1 VWACR
6 VRCCPSRR
14 RRRRVSPGGRCR
26 SRCTDDENWSVTCR
40 GSAQHHDRAHR
51 RRRSGVA
58 NHVRRRGAHVDAA
71 RPRARR
77 WHPSTRP
84 AHYAKGLST
93 REVGRPR
100 ACSRTS
106 GSWGGHDELAGNW
119 WVVRGQSLPP
129 GGMPQA
135 GVAGLRERGV
145 HHGERIQAHRHAGCA
160 VGRRSRCRGSSR
172 PRSRVGVVA
181 DHVATVVDRR
191 RKR

>member
-129 GGMPQA
+129 DHP
-135 GVAGLRERGV
+135 GLRDAAGRG
-145 HHGERIQAHRHAGCA
+145 
-160 VGRRSRCRGSSR
+160 GRVTGAWGPSWRADPGPSACRLRRRPPQPLPRVQSSPEPGRCSSR
-172 PRSRVGVVA
+172 PCGHGR
-181 DHVATVVDRR
+181 
-191 RKR
+191 

>member
-106 GSWGGHDELAGNW
+106 GAWGGHDELAGGW
-119 WVVRGQSLPP
+119 WVVGRSVTPARPP
-129 GGMPQA
+129 GLG
-135 GVAGLRERGV
+135 EHGV
-145 HHGERIQAHRHAGCA
+145 HHAERIQAHRHAGCA
-160 VGRRSRCRGSSR
+160 VGRRSRGASG